1 MTVPEQ
7 YKGREQSYLKHRVLE
22 EYLLGWGI
30 KLGSVA
36 QRGRRVR
43 LCYVDGFAGPWQAKD
58 AALADTSI
66 AIGLDALEAAI
77 TTWRSKGV
85 EIDVD
90 AFFVEKDARAFAEL
104 DRFLRG
110 RTGAV
115 RTQAYSGEFGDYV
128 DTLKK
133 KLASD
138 TAFVFVD
145 PTGWKGAAMH
155 FIAPLLAG
163 SKQRDVLVNV
173 MFNHINRFKDDPRQ
187 FLRDQMREFFG
198 LGDRDMPAA
207 LGEEELFALYRG
219 QLKQQCGVAY
229 AADLAIPHPTIERTK
244 LRLVV
249 GGNNSK
255 VLELFRDIERR
266 VIGSEAALIR
276 NDAATRTTEQKT
288 GQLSLQAGRAPHHE
302 RPATR
307 ADREG
312 RAHPCGRA
320 PVGLR
325 GVALD
330 TEGFKRRARPR
341 PTP

>member
-1 MTVPEQ
+1 
-7 YKGREQSYLKHRVLE
+7 LA
-22 EYLLGWGI
+22 GI

-115 RTQAYSGEFGDYV
+115 RTQAYCGEFGDY
-128 DTLKK
+128 
-133 KLASD
+133 
-138 TAFVFVD
+138 
-145 PTGWKGAAMH
+145 
-155 FIAPLLAG
+155 
-163 SKQRDVLVNV
+163 
-173 MFNHINRFKDDPRQ
+173 
-187 FLRDQMREFFG
+187 
-198 LGDRDMPAA
+198 
-207 LGEEELFALYRG
+207 GEEELFALYRG

-244 LRLVV
+244 FRLVV

-276 NDAATRTTEQKT
+276 NDAATRATEQKT
-288 GQLSLQAGRAPHHE
+288 GQLSLLGMQRETDSHYASLHDQDLARAPRDLLAQVAAVKFAKFGDLWPRLLETHHIRKTELGQIAWDLHKRGELRITNAQPRE
-302 RPATR
+302 RTAKDEHIL
-307 ADREG
+307 A
-312 RAHPCGRA
+312 
-320 PVGLR
+320 
-325 GVALD
+325 VAL
-330 TEGFKRRARPR
+330 R
-341 PTP
+341 